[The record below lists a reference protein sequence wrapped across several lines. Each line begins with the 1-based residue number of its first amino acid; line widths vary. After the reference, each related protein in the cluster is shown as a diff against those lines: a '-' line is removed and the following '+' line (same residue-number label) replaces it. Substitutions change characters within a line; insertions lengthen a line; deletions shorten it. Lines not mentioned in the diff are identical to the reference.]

1 MRIPK
6 RIGLV
11 ELFVDV
17 KESSHSNLP
26 ATLMASIRRD
36 ANARRSDV
44 LDILNAPR
52 TAELDLIVFP
62 GWTVVDTTLPTEIV
76 QAARQRTVVIEL
88 LLPTRRNRS
97 GGGKESGK
105 VSSSKISS
113 SKLPKGPG
121 PASEQVP
128 WHTYVIHRGKVLG
141 PFVQRIIT
149 SGDAGSGNTPS
160 KPMLEFANELKGG
173 ERTWSNGCA
182 LWICGEVN
190 ALYGR
195 GDRVVPWVDN
205 LPLDW
210 AVVANPAHTPSR
222 LQAMR
227 DKRAH
232 LSNSGILLTTAN
244 THSSWQDSSG
254 NQYNAGW
261 RAAEVYRN
269 GEPVGWDSERSRAS
283 STFDVGQHRV
293 VVVEW
298 GQ

>member
-1 MRIPK
+1 MRVPK

-17 KESSHSNLP
+17 KESSHSILP

-36 ANARRSDV
+36 ADARREDV
-44 LDILNAPR
+44 LNILKDPR
-52 TAELDLIVFP
+52 AAELDLIIFP

-76 QAARQRTVVIEL
+76 QAARQRTVIIEL
-88 LLPTRRNRS
+88 LLPS
-97 GGGKESGK
+97 SKASSPKASSPKASSPKASLK
-105 VSSSKISS
+105 VSND
-113 SKLPKGPG
+113 PG
-121 PASEQVP
+121 SAGEQIP
-128 WHTYVIHRGKVLG
+128 WRTYVVHRGKTLG
-141 PFVQRIIT
+141 PFIQRIIT
-149 SGDAGSGNTPS
+149 SSDAGSGDTPS
-160 KPMLEFANELKGG
+160 EPMLDFTNELKGG
-173 ERTWSNGCA
+173 ERTWSDGCA

-195 GDRVVPWVDN
+195 GDRVVPWVDD

-232 LSNSGILLTTAN
+232 LSSSGMLLTTAN
-244 THSSWQDSSG
+244 THGPWKDSAG
-254 NQYNAGW
+254 NQYKAGW
-261 RAAEVYRN
+261 RAAEVYRE
-269 GEPVGWDSERSRAS
+269 GEPVGWDSARGKAS

-293 VVVEW
+293 VVVE
-298 GQ
+298 